1 MSGAEP
7 RKKRGG
13 VGRRQERPGKSRRGL
28 LTGSPSS
35 SVLQVRP
42 RPRRRPSAQCSPA
55 ARRPARPSGA
65 GAAVSARGPFLLA
78 VLLRPGDGGA
88 RSGPSSP
95 AATSDAPFSGGGDE
109 RAGRGGLEAASRCL
123 LRACRTIL
131 A

>member
-1 MSGAEP
+1 MRGAEP
-7 RKKRGG
+7 RKERGG

-55 ARRPARPSGA
+55 ARRPTRPSGA
-65 GAAVSARGPFLLA
+65 GAAVPARGPFLPA
-78 VLLRPGDGGA
+78 APLRPGDGGV
-88 RSGPSSP
+88 RSDPSSP
-95 AATSDAPFSGGGDE
+95 ASTSDAPLSGGGDE
-109 RAGRGGLEAASRCL
+109 RADRGGLGAASRCL